1 MTFYVFWVVARLFSS
16 TGPFPGLNHT
26 LVGHSACTVIHK
38 FSFFGDQTQPLATP
52 HMRPQLNN
60 YRRSQ
65 HSLECKD
72 PCRLIRDLDLSPVH
86 PKINAFQES
95 SWNICMTSLVILA
108 ATCFFRYR
116 VKKNIQTNRQTEEHR
131 PYPATSGGVGENPA
145 RMSW

>member
-1 MTFYVFWVVARLFSS
+1 LSCCTPFLEHWSVPWFESHTGWEFSLHSYPQVF
-16 TGPFPGLNHT
+16 
-26 LVGHSACTVIHK
+26 
-38 FSFFGDQTQPLATP
+38 FFGDQTQPLATP

-145 RMSW
+145 RMS